1 MAAPGAGDGEPA
13 EAGTTLKDDL
23 TAMTADDTAPI
34 DPGLLVALVALVN
47 DAESS
52 SADMLAYILEFM
64 LERLYFDSMN
74 VQGKTLVMLQLLCDK
89 SPPFVEMAK
98 GHQDVID
105 R

>member
-1 MAAPGAGDGEPA
+1 MAEPA
-13 EAGTTLKDDL
+13 AQAEPEAGAEPEQAGTTLKDDL

-64 LERLYFDSMN
+64 L
-74 VQGKTLVMLQLLCDK
+74 
-89 SPPFVEMAK
+89 
-98 GHQDVID
+98 
-105 R
+105 